1 MAVQV
6 RPITVEEFWEQYAGK
21 PYELVRGEIVEVTPA
36 GISHGAVTRRIGTL
50 LGEFVDARG
59 LGEVVGAETGFWLAP
74 DTLRAPDCA
83 YISREKVQSITEPEK
98 YVPFAPDLAVEV
110 VSPGDT
116 ASDIRDKVDLYRAA
130 GTRLVWVIYPALR
143 KVDVYL
149 PDGTAREVGAEGT
162 LDGGDVLPGL
172 QIAAKDM
179 FPAE

>member
-1 MAVQV
+1 MAVQAKSM
-6 RPITVEEFWEQYAGK
+6 TVEEFWEHYAGK
-21 PYELVRGEIVEVTPA
+21 LYELVRVEIVQVTPT

-50 LGEFVDARG
+50 LGVFVDAHG
-59 LGEVVGAETGFWLAP
+59 LGEVVGAETGFWLTP

-83 YISREKVQSITEPEK
+83 YISTEKMSSLTEAER
-98 YVPFAPDLAVEV
+98 YAPFAPDLAVEF

-149 PDGTAREVGAEGT
+149 PDGTAREVGAQGT

-172 QIAAKDM
+172 QNAVKDV
-179 FPAE
+179 FPAG